1 MKSKRLH
8 AYQVMLRVARVKEIR
23 ASMVLAEA
31 ATAENRQRTQRDSIV
46 DAREHVVTASRTQ
59 RARQGT
65 LDLDR
70 YEMLTR
76 FGEVLGERLDDAESA
91 LSMAGELSRER
102 AAAAVT
108 ATRHRENIAE
118 HIDVACLTLEQEHSA
133 NVREDA
139 IELWLKGR
147 SR

>member
-31 ATAENRQRTQRDSIV
+31 TTAENRQRIQHDYIV
-46 DAREHVVTASRTQ
+46 DAREAVVAASRRQ
-59 RARQGT
+59 RAHQGD

-76 FGEVLGERLDDAESA
+76 LSEALDDRLNDAKSA
-91 LSMAGELSRER
+91 LSAAGELSRER
-102 AAAAVT
+102 AVASVT

-118 HIDVACLTLEQEHSA
+118 HVDVACQTLEQERSA
-133 NVREDA
+133 NAREDA
-139 IELWLKGR
+139 IELWLKGK